1 MKFLGVYNYTVI
13 LTYLSLVSA
22 LVGMTLTSGG
32 RHTAAVICLLF
43 SGMCDA
49 FDGTVARSK
58 KDRTEDE
65 KSFGIQLDSLCDVV
79 SFGVFPAMLC
89 FHLGVTGALGRI
101 ILSLYCI
108 CGVMRLAYFNVQE
121 TKRQQVEEGGNK
133 SFRGIPITSSSIIIP
148 LTYCLRFVLSAR
160 AFPIVLHMVLLLM
173 AFLFVLDFHV
183 PKIDIKTVF
192 SRRTN

>member
-22 LVGMTLTSGG
+22 VVGMTLSSAG

-43 SGMCDA
+43 AGLCDA

-58 KDRTEDE
+58 KDRTDDE
-65 KSFGIQLDSLCDVV
+65 KSFGIQQDSLCDVV
-79 SFGVFPAMLC
+79 SFGVFPAMLS
-89 FHLGVTGALGRI
+89 FQLGVAGILGRV
-101 ILSLYCI
+101 ILALYCI

-133 SFRGIPITSSSIIIP
+133 SFRGIPITSASIIIP
-148 LTYCLRFVLSAR
+148 LTYCLKYVLSAR
-160 AFPIVLHMVLLLM
+160 AFPIVLQVVLLLM
-173 AFLFVLDFHV
+173 AFLFILDFHV
-183 PKIDIKTVF
+183 PKVDVKKLF
-192 SRRTN
+192 CRRSN